1 MTQVYGSSVSYE
13 EFLPEVMQ
21 YVPDVP
27 ELVATNAIR
36 NSCIEFCERTRYL
49 QLDLDPIS
57 VVANQA
63 NYPVSTPVDTKF
75 VLPEVAYYDK
85 VLLIPKS
92 SDELANIYRQTDW
105 RQAQGAPAYITRLI
119 APVIC
124 VVPTPVFSSEDTLN
138 LRVSIAP
145 TRDSSEIDSEI
156 YEQFLEVISY
166 GARARLYNTPKQAYF
181 DKQAAAEYFQMY
193 RHGINEARMRVVKG
207 LTRDSVRAEFQRFV

>member
-1 MTQVYGSSVSYE
+1 MTQVYGSAVSYE

-36 NSCIEFCERTRYL
+36 NACIEFCERSRYL
-49 QLDLDPIS
+49 QLDLDPIP
-57 VVANQA
+57 VVAFQSA
-63 NYPVSTPVDTKF
+63 YPVPTPVDTKF
-75 VLPEVAYYDK
+75 VLPEVAYYDE

-119 APVIC
+119 APVIA
-124 VVPTPVFSSEDTLN
+124 VVPTPVFSSDDSLN

-166 GARARLYNTPKQAYF
+166 GARARLYNTPKQPYF
-181 DKQAAAEYFQMY
+181 DKAAGEQYFQMF
-193 RHGINEARMRVVKG
+193 RHGINEARMRVTKG
-207 LTRDSVRAEFQRFV
+207 LSRDSVKAEFQRFV